1 LLRLWCGD
9 GVVVADSSI
18 DLPDGLFSHPVRA
31 GDALREKTNLPRRI
45 NLFLPVQSRLQKYF
59 WFSETQ
65 IKLYPSLSHPTEGR
79 IMIVTNAGWDA
90 VDADA
95 PITNGTEADGEVV
108 WS

>member
-1 LLRLWCGD
+1 MRGRRCT
-9 GVVVADSSI
+9 
-18 DLPDGLFSHPVRA
+18 DLPAGHVNRPARA
-31 GDALREKTNLPRRI
+31 RGALREETNLLRRI

-59 WFSETQ
+59 WFSETK
-65 IKLYPSLSHPTEGR
+65 IILYPSLSHPTEGR